1 LLVARQQLIFF
12 LDFLRGPP
20 STPRQAFSL
29 LLFVIDLFF
38 ECAIMFPVMR
48 EQIEEKIAQWVYDL
62 ERTPHYPYLD
72 KIVTDEDVEKLCE
85 IVEKMFDK

>member
-1 LLVARQQLIFF
+1 LIVGGATTTHFS
-12 LDFLRGPP
+12 LDFFGGPP
-20 STPRQAFSL
+20 RCQAFSL

-72 KIVTDEDVEKLCE
+72 KIVTDKDVEKLCE
-85 IVEKMFDK
+85 VVEKMFDK

>member
-1 LLVARQQLIFF
+1 
-12 LDFLRGPP
+12 
-20 STPRQAFSL
+20 
-29 LLFVIDLFF
+29 
-38 ECAIMFPVMR
+38 MFPVMR
-48 EQIEEKIAQWVYDL
+48 EQIEEKIAQWVDDL

>member
-12 LDFLRGPP
+12 LDFLRGAPHP
-20 STPRQAFSL
+20 CQAFSL
-29 LLFVIDLFF
+29 LLFLIDLFF

-48 EQIEEKIAQWVYDL
+48 EQIEEKIAQWVDDL

-85 IVEKMFDK
+85 VVEKMFDN